1 MKRFLALFLVL
12 VVFFGCSDSET
23 KVNSFEIA
31 KSKIGKESMV
41 LEVGSSNC
49 HTCVEMKKIITEL
62 KTENPNLPIYI
73 VDVYDDMKSFDYFK
87 IQMIPTQIVYDKN
100 GTEIYRHIGGVTREE
115 LLELVN
121 MTQKTKN

>member
-1 MKRFLALFLVL
+1 MKRFLTLFVLL
-12 VVFFGCSDSET
+12 VVFIGCSDSER

-31 KSKIGKESMV
+31 KSKIGKEAMV
-41 LEVGSSNC
+41 LEIGSSNC
-49 HTCVEMKKIITEL
+49 HSCIEMKKIITEL
-62 KTENPNLPIYI
+62 KTKNPNLPLHI

-100 GTEIYRHIGGVTREE
+100 GTEVYRHIGGVTREE

-121 MTQKTKN
+121 MTQKTKT

>member
-1 MKRFLALFLVL
+1 MKRFLSIVTLVL
-12 VVFFGCSDSET
+12 MLLGCSDSET

-41 LEVGSSNC
+41 LEVGSNNC

-73 VDVYDDMKSFDYFK
+73 VDVYDDMKSFEYFK

-100 GTEIYRHIGGVTREE
+100 GAEVYRHIGGVTREE

-121 MTQKTKN
+121 MGQKTKN